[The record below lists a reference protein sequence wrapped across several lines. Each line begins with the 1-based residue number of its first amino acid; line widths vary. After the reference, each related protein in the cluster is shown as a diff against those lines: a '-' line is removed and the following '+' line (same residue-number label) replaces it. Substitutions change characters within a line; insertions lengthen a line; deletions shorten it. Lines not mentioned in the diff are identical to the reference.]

1 MEQYA
6 LAATG
11 YLIHA
16 IKENKELNK
25 FGNDFLGALVRW
37 VRPLFLK
44 DDKVTEK
51 DALLELK
58 AAPDDKLN
66 QEAVTIE
73 IKKHLARNPEL
84 LEQLEPLLKQLQ
96 ESKIAP
102 NVTQIH
108 FGTGDNVAGNKTTIG
123 RQINQGNNS
132 TYNEGK

>member
-6 LAATG
+6 IAATG

-16 IKENKELNK
+16 IKENKELK
-25 FGNDFLGALVRW
+25 TFGNDFLGAFVHW

-51 DALLELK
+51 DALIELK
-58 AAPDDKLN
+58 AQPDNKYKLN
-66 QEAVTIE
+66 AAANVIE
-73 IKKHLARNPEL
+73 SYLAEHP
-84 LEQLEPLLKQLQ
+84 EQLVELKNLLKGLQ
-96 ESKIAP
+96 ENKDKP
-102 NVTQIH
+102 NVQQIH